1 MNKAKRNSIES
12 QSARSVL
19 PDREDIHTEFKEA
32 RAGLPENLCDTLCA
46 FLNTDGGT
54 LYLGVS
60 DISNIISH
68 REYRDATPA
77 RLMIYQDRVVLDN
90 PAMAYFHTRITPQNL
105 RSHPKNPAICKFMIQ
120 IGRFDQLGSGV
131 LNIHKYWP
139 IFSPNTEPIFRETPH
154 GFELILPL
162 PESRLESG
170 LESRLE
176 SAPVEAPVEALV
188 EALVELAETEK
199 KIVVALSTNMLG
211 KKDLLGLLD
220 YRQATGNYK
229 KSINKLLQAGL
240 IERTLPDKPNS
251 RFQKYRLTEKGRL
264 ATVRVKDRP

>member
-1 MNKAKRNSIES
+1 METTQIQVLTETFEGHAQQTESGVEYWLARDLQQLLGYAEWRNFNQTAISKAKTACEVSGHG
-12 QSARSVL
+12 V
-19 PDREDIHTEFKEA
+19 
-32 RAGLPENLCDTLCA
+32 CDH
-46 FLNTDGGT
+46 FVDVN
-54 LYLGVS
+54 
-60 DISNIISH
+60 
-68 REYRDATPA
+68 
-77 RLMIYQDRVVLDN
+77 
-90 PAMAYFHTRITPQNL
+90 
-105 RSHPKNPAICKFMIQ
+105 KMIQ
-120 IGRFDQLGSGV
+120 ISRFDQLGSGV

-251 RFQKYRLTEKGRL
+251 RLQKYRLTEKGRL